1 MISPQAFYKSLKNEG
16 VEFITG
22 VPDSL
27 LKEFCNYVD
36 KTLPPSQHVIAA
48 NEGSAV
54 GLAAGA
60 YLAKGKLPLVYLQN
74 SGLGNLVNPALSL
87 LDPEVYA
94 IPIILMVGWRG
105 EPGKKDEPQHIKQGR
120 VTTSMLL
127 AMELPFRVVDED
139 ELNNGRDAVKWAT
152 QTSLK
157 RNGPVVL
164 LVKKNVFSKSENVKP
179 EVVFPKDMISREEA
193 ISIVSSSLREDTM
206 VVSTTGMISRE
217 LYEIRKLSGQD
228 HSNDFLTVGS
238 MGHASQIAL
247 GISLTL
253 PDQDVTC
260 LDGDGS
266 LLMHMGGMAT
276 IGCSSSTNLFH
287 IILNNGAHDSVGGQP
302 TVAFEASL
310 NKIASACGY
319 GLVEG
324 PLKDASE
331 IRKSVQRLSQ
341 LSGNRFLE
349 IQVRKGSRDNLGRP
363 KETPSFNK
371 ELFIRHLRRR
381 EK

>member
-54 GLAAGA
+54 GLAAGS

-164 LVKKNVFSKSENVKP
+164 LVKKNVFQ
-179 EVVFPKDMISREEA
+179 
-193 ISIVSSSLREDTM
+193 SLRM
-206 VVSTTGMISRE
+206 LNLR
-217 LYEIRKLSGQD
+217 LYFQ
-228 HSNDFLTVGS
+228 
-238 MGHASQIAL
+238 
-247 GISLTL
+247 
-253 PDQDVTC
+253 
-260 LDGDGS
+260 
-266 LLMHMGGMAT
+266 
-276 IGCSSSTNLFH
+276 
-287 IILNNGAHDSVGGQP
+287 
-302 TVAFEASL
+302 
-310 NKIASACGY
+310 KI
-319 GLVEG
+319 
-324 PLKDASE
+324 
-331 IRKSVQRLSQ
+331 
-341 LSGNRFLE
+341 
-349 IQVRKGSRDNLGRP
+349 
-363 KETPSFNK
+363 
-371 ELFIRHLRRR
+371 
-381 EK
+381 